1 MNTCVKLILAIMFSS
16 TWVSEM
22 SMDILAF
29 SPHPDDAELG
39 TGGFLLEMRARG
51 YSTGIIDLT
60 EGELSSTASREIRL
74 EESKQASRL
83 LDLEVRENLKL
94 GDGKLT
100 DHYQAR
106 LKLAEVIREYAP
118 TLVLAPYHEDRHP
131 DHSACSV
138 LVKHALVYARLEKL
152 GTPHYVTHLFYYLLN
167 QPFSPSFIVD
177 ITPSFEKKMEV
188 LSCYQSQFSSNLPFL
203 RDYLP
208 QVRIKAAYYGSLINT
223 GYGEPF
229 LAEGFLKVSD
239 PLNI

>member
-1 MNTCVKLILAIMFSS
+1 
-16 TWVSEM
+16 M

-60 EGELSSTASREIRL
+60 EGELSSTASRETRL

-100 DHYQAR
+100 DHYQTR
-106 LKLAEVIREYAP
+106 MKLAEVICEYGP
-118 TLVLAPYHEDRHP
+118 TIVLAPYHEDRHP
-131 DHSACSV
+131 DHSACSA
-138 LVKHALVYARLEKL
+138 LVKHALFYARLEKL
-152 GTPHYVTHLFYYLLN
+152 GTPHYVRNLFYYMLN
-167 QPFSPSFIVD
+167 RPFDPTFIFD
-177 ITPSFEKKMEV
+177 ITSSFERKMEV

-208 QVRIKAAYYGSLINT
+208 QVRAKGSYYGSLIQT

-229 LAEGFLKVSD
+229 LVEGFLKVSD